1 MAKKIVLN
9 SAVLV
14 AVIAVIVAS
23 CAREKE
29 TIGATPSLDLTGNI
43 SVDASSALPV
53 KDLAYVQLNGD
64 SATAFFKNAV
74 IIDVVG
80 DTAVLLEKDPSMSR
94 LIMYNVNSGN
104 YLGEINHRGQGPG
117 EYRVILGAFVNGK
130 DGSVLLPNFDNPSVY
145 KYSLAADTLMAT
157 IDRNMAMSM
166 IEPVGG
172 TGSAINVAAPAPDG
186 LNVLQYDGNYAL
198 IDSIEVEGFHGGN
211 FNLLWANAGNVGVF
225 MMADTLYT
233 FVPGA
238 MQPLAILKRGNYAL
252 TPEQDQEVTM
262 KVIMDGA
269 DEIEALKPYILAR
282 DVQLTDGK
290 MLLTTMYDGHKYSD
304 VYDMNNG
311 SLIYRNKYSRL
322 STPSDI
328 VVSGSDGKTI
338 EVERLFAKEG
348 KWYGIVSE
356 DNVAAGSPNCAFVSF
371 SL

>member
-1 MAKKIVLN
+1 MSKSTIA
-9 SAVLV
+9 LV
-14 AVIAVIVAS
+14 AVIAVIAAA
-23 CAREKE
+23 CARDNE
-29 TIGATPSLDLTGNI
+29 TTSTTPSLDLTENI
-43 SVDASSALPV
+43 SVDESAALPV

-64 SATAFFKNAV
+64 SAAAYFKDAV

-94 LIMYNVNSGN
+94 LIMYNIDSGE

-145 KYSLAADTLMAT
+145 KYSLAADTLITT
-157 IDRNMAMSM
+157 IDRKMVMSM

-172 TGSAINVAAPAPDG
+172 TGSAINVATPTPDG
-186 LNVLQYDGNYAL
+186 LKVLQYDDNYAL
-198 IDSIEVEGFHGGN
+198 IDSIEVDGFRGGN

-252 TPEQDQEVTM
+252 TPEQDQETTM
-262 KVIMDGA
+262 KVMDGA
-269 DEIEALKPYILAR
+269 HEIEVLRPYILVR
-282 DVQLTDGK
+282 DVQFTDGK
-290 MLLTTMYDGHKYSD
+290 MLLTTMHDGHKYSD
-304 VYDMNNG
+304 IYDMDNG
-311 SLIYRNKYSRL
+311 SLIYRNKYERL
-322 STPSDI
+322 STPSNI
-328 VVSGSDGKTI
+328 VVSCPDGKTI

-356 DNVAAGSPNCAFVSF
+356 DNVAADSSNCALVCF